1 MSEKSSKVFVT
12 PHNQAFAKGE
22 VLKINGLYWRVL
34 GAQDD
39 KPYAKLLLLGTKSRE
54 SLFIPFANTYRS
66 PNAFETDFSYTDPA
80 TGKHMVGAYVPY
92 YSKDMSPKDT
102 AQRSADSTC
111 VKWASE
117 QEFSKYLG
125 TVGCPAHTVYRVVD
139 HIVSGNPAL
148 AVKHYYHNSSNDY
161 STNYIVPIGLT
172 RQPGILRNCR
182 LLSVTDIISYFGR
195 NEITDEELYTDLL
208 GGKHYNDPSAS
219 MWQVNAGGT
228 LYDAIKYP
236 YNPNQDGEGEDGLC
250 LDYVISDRTGFFEGG
265 AQSSNRGGALIVINL
280 NLREYRNWEKATD
293 W

>member
-66 PNAFETDFSYTDPA
+66 PNAFESDFSYTDPA
-80 TGKHMVGAYVPY
+80 TGKRMVGAYVPY

-102 AQRSADSTC
+102 NQASADSTC

-117 QEFSKYLG
+117 QEFSKYLD

-139 HIVSGNPAL
+139 NVVSGNPAL
-148 AVKHYYHNSSNDY
+148 VVKSGVNTPYMMTYYV
-161 STNYIVPIGLT
+161 VPVGLS

-182 LLSVTDIISYFGR
+182 LLSVVDIIQYFGR
-195 NEITDEELYTDLL
+195 NEITEEELYTDLL
-208 GGKHYNDPSAS
+208 GGKHYRDPSAL
-219 MWQVNAGGT
+219 MWQLNAGGT

-236 YNPNQDGEGEDGLC
+236 YNPNQDGEGESGLG
-250 LDYVISDRTGFFEGG
+250 LKYVINNRTGFVEDSGTD
-265 AQSSNRGGALIVINL
+265 NRGGALIVINL
-280 NLREYRNWEKATD
+280 NLREYRN
-293 W
+293 

>member
-34 GAQDD
+34 GAQDA

-54 SLFIPFANTYRS
+54 SLFIPFANTYRR
-66 PNAFETDFSYTDPA
+66 PNAFESNFSYKDPA
-80 TGKHMVGAYVPY
+80 TGKHMVNAYVPY

-102 AQRSADSTC
+102 NQQSADSTC

-125 TVGCPAHTVYRVVD
+125 TVSCPAHTVYKVVD
-139 HIVSGNPAL
+139 NIVSGQKPAL
-148 AVKHYYHNSSNDY
+148 AVKNTVTSSYDY
-161 STNYIVPIGLT
+161 VVPIGLT

-182 LLSVTDIISYFGR
+182 LLSVTDIVEYFSKR
-195 NEITDEELYTDLL
+195 EITEEELYTDLL
-208 GGKHYNDPSAS
+208 GGKHYNDPSAL

-228 LYDAIKYP
+228 LYDSIIYR
-236 YNPNQDGEGEDGLC
+236 YNPNQDGDGEAGLG
-250 LDYVISDRTGFFEGG
+250 LSYVINDRTGFYEDSGTD
-265 AQSSNRGGALIVINL
+265 NRGGALIVINL

>member
-39 KPYAKLLLLGTKSRE
+39 KPYAKLLLLGIKNRE
-54 SLFIPFANTYRS
+54 SLFIQGANIYRL
-66 PNAFETDFSYTDPA
+66 PNAFERDFSYTDPD

-102 AQRSADSTC
+102 TQASADSSC
-111 VKWASE
+111 IKWASE

-125 TVGCPAHTVYRVVD
+125 TVACPAHTVYRVVD
-139 HIVSGNPAL
+139 KIVSGQKPAL
-148 AVKHYYHNSSNDY
+148 VVKHYYNTHDY
-161 STNYIVPIGLT
+161 LINYVVPVGLS

-182 LLSVTDIISYFGR
+182 LLSVTDIIEYFGR
-195 NEITDEELYTDLL
+195 NEITEDELYTDLL
-208 GGKHYNDPSAS
+208 GGKHYNDPSAL

-236 YNPNQDGEGEDGLC
+236 YNPNQDGEGEDGLS
-250 LDYVISDRTGFFEGG
+250 LRYVIDNKTGFSEG
-265 AQSSNRGGALIVINL
+265 ASTANRGGALIVINL
-280 NLREYRNWEKATD
+280 NLREYRNWERATD

>member
-1 MSEKSSKVFVT
+1 MSEKTSKVLVT

-22 VLKINGLYWRVL
+22 VLKINGWYWRVL

-39 KPYAKLLLLGTKSRE
+39 KPYAKLLLLGVKSKN
-54 SLFIPFANTYRS
+54 SLHIYGASTYRS

-80 TGKHMVGAYVPY
+80 TGERMYNEYVPY

-102 AQRSADSTC
+102 TQASADSSC

-125 TVGCPAHTVYRVVD
+125 TVGCPVHTVYRVVD
-139 HIVSGNPAL
+139 HIASGQPVL
-148 AVKHYYHNSSNDY
+148 AVKDPVTKAY
-161 STNYIVPIGLT
+161 NYIVPIGRT

-182 LLSVTDIISYFGR
+182 LLSVTDIIEYFGR
-195 NEITDEELYTDLL
+195 NVITEEELYTDLL
-208 GGKHYNDPSAS
+208 GGKHYNDYPNWS
-219 MWQVNAGGT
+219 VNAGGT
-228 LYDAIKYP
+228 LYDAKAYW
-236 YNPNQDGEGEDGLC
+236 YNPNQDGEGENGLG
-250 LDYVISDRTGFFEGG
+250 LTYVIDNRTGFVE
-265 AQSSNRGGALIVINL
+265 QSDWDRGGALLVINL

>member
-1 MSEKSSKVFVT
+1 MSEKSSKIFVT

-39 KPYAKLLLLGTKSRE
+39 KPYAKLLLLGIKNRE
-54 SLFIPFANTYRS
+54 SLFIPGANTYRC
-66 PNAFETDFSYTDPA
+66 PNAFESDFSYTDPA
-80 TGKHMVGAYVPY
+80 TGKRMVGAYVPY

-102 AQRSADSTC
+102 KQASADSSC

-125 TVGCPAHTVYRVVD
+125 TVACPAHTVYRVVD
-139 HIVSGNPAL
+139 NIVSGQSPAL
-148 AVKHYYHNSSNDY
+148 VVKDPVTSSYDY
-161 STNYIVPIGLT
+161 VVPVGLT

-182 LLSVTDIISYFGR
+182 LLSVTDIIEYFGR
-195 NEITDEELYTDLL
+195 NEITEEELYTDLL
-208 GGKHYNDPSAS
+208 GGKHYNDPSAL

-236 YNPNQDGEGEDGLC
+236 YNPNQDGEGEVGLG
-250 LDYVISDRTGFFEGG
+250 LRYVINNKTGFSEDSGTD
-265 AQSSNRGGALIVINL
+265 NRGGALLVINL

>member
-66 PNAFETDFSYTDPA
+66 PNAFESDFSYTDPA
-80 TGKHMVGAYVPY
+80 TGKRMVGAYVPY

-102 AQRSADSTC
+102 NQQSADSTC

-117 QEFSKYLG
+117 QEFSKYLD

-139 HIVSGNPAL
+139 NVVSGSPAL
-148 AVKHYYHNSSNDY
+148 VVKDTVTSSYDY
-161 STNYIVPIGLT
+161 VVPVGLS

-182 LLSVTDIISYFGR
+182 LLSVVDIIQYFGR
-195 NEITDEELYTDLL
+195 NEITEEELYTDLL
-208 GGKHYNDPSAS
+208 GGKHYRDPSAL
-219 MWQVNAGGT
+219 MWQLNAGGT

-236 YNPNQDGEGEDGLC
+236 YNPNQDGEGESGLG
-250 LDYVISDRTGFFEGG
+250 LKYVINNRTGFVEDSGTD
-265 AQSSNRGGALIVINL
+265 NRGGALIVINL
-280 NLREYRNWEKATD
+280 NLREYRN
-293 W
+293 

>member
-34 GAQDD
+34 GAQDA
-39 KPYAKLLLLGTKSRE
+39 KPYAKLLLLGIKNRE
-54 SLFIPFANTYRS
+54 SLFIPGANTYRS
-66 PNAFETDFSYTDPA
+66 PNAFESDFSYTDPA

-102 AQRSADSTC
+102 KQASADSSC

-117 QEFSKYLG
+117 QEFSKYLD
-125 TVGCPAHTVYRVVD
+125 TVGCPVHTVYRVVD
-139 HIVSGNPAL
+139 NIVSGQSPAL
-148 AVKHYYHNSSNDY
+148 VVKDTVTSSYDY
-161 STNYIVPIGLT
+161 VVPVGLS
-172 RQPGILRNCR
+172 RQTGILRNCR
-182 LLSVTDIISYFGR
+182 LLSVTDIIEYFGK
-195 NEITDEELYTDLL
+195 NEITDKELYTDLL
-208 GGKHYNDPSAS
+208 GGKHYNDPSAL
-219 MWQVNAGGT
+219 MWQVNAGGP

-236 YNPNQDGEGEDGLC
+236 YNPNQDGEGEEGLS
-250 LDYVISDRTGFFEGG
+250 LDYFNDRTVFREGG
-265 AQSSNRGGALIVINL
+265 ALSGTNGGALLVINL

>member
-39 KPYAKLLLLGTKSRE
+39 KPYAKLLLLGAKSKE
-54 SLFIPFANTYRS
+54 SPYVYSASTYRF
-66 PNAFETDFSYTDPA
+66 PKAFESGFSYKDPA
-80 TGKHMVGAYVPY
+80 TGNTMVNAYVPY
-92 YSKDMSPKDT
+92 YSKDETPKDT
-102 AQRSADSTC
+102 TQASADSSC

-117 QEFSKYLG
+117 QEFSKYLD

-139 HIVSGNPAL
+139 NVVSGSPAL
-148 AVKHYYHNSSNDY
+148 VVKDTVTSSYDY
-161 STNYIVPIGLT
+161 VVPVGLS
-172 RQPGILRNCR
+172 RQTGILRKCR
-182 LLSVTDIISYFGR
+182 LLSVTDIVEYFNR
-195 NEITDEELYTDLL
+195 NEVTEEELYNDLL
-208 GGKHYNDPSAS
+208 GGKHYKEFSTWN
-219 MWQVNAGGT
+219 VNTGGT

-236 YNPNQDGEGEDGLC
+236 YNPNQESGTLEGLS
-250 LDYVISDRTGFFEGG
+250 LDYFNDRTVFREGG
-265 AQSSNRGGALIVINL
+265 ALSGENGGALLVINL

>member
-66 PNAFETDFSYTDPA
+66 PNAFETDFSYTDPD

-102 AQRSADSTC
+102 AQASADSTC

-125 TVGCPAHTVYRVVD
+125 TVACPAHTVYRVVD
-139 HIVSGNPAL
+139 NIVSGQKPAL
-148 AVKHYYHNSSNDY
+148 AVKNPVTQAYDY
-161 STNYIVPIGLT
+161 VVPIGLT

-182 LLSVTDIISYFGR
+182 LLSVTDIIAYFGR
-195 NEITDEELYTDLL
+195 NEITEEELYTDLL
-208 GGKHYNDPSAS
+208 GGKHYNDPSAL

-236 YNPNQDGEGEDGLC
+236 YNPNQDGEGEDGLS
-250 LDYVISDRTGFFEGG
+250 LTYVISDRTGFSEGG
-265 AQSSNRGGALIVINL
+265 VISSARGGALLVINL
-280 NLREYRNWEKATD
+280 NLREYRN
-293 W
+293 

>member
-39 KPYAKLLLLGTKSRE
+39 KPYAKLLLLGAKSKE
-54 SLFIPFANTYRS
+54 SPHVYSAGAYRF
-66 PNAFETDFSYTDPA
+66 PKAFESGFSYKDPQ
-80 TGKHMVGAYVPY
+80 TGKYMVNAYVPY
-92 YSKDMSPKDT
+92 YSKDETPKDT
-102 AQRSADSTC
+102 TQASADSSC

-125 TVGCPAHTVYRVVD
+125 TVACPAHTVYRVVD
-139 HIVSGNPAL
+139 NVVSGQKPAL
-148 AVKHYYHNSSNDY
+148 AVKDTVTSSYDY
-161 STNYIVPIGLT
+161 VVPVGLS
-172 RQPGILRNCR
+172 RQTGILRNCR
-182 LLSVTDIISYFGR
+182 LLSVTDIIVYFGK
-195 NEITDEELYTDLL
+195 NEVTEEELYNDLL
-208 GGKHYNDPSAS
+208 GGKHYKEFSTWN
-219 MWQVNAGGT
+219 VNTGGT

-236 YNPNQDGEGEDGLC
+236 YNPNQESGKLEGLS
-250 LDYVISDRTGFFEGG
+250 LDYFNDRTVFREGG
-265 AQSSNRGGALIVINL
+265 ALSGTNGGALLVINL